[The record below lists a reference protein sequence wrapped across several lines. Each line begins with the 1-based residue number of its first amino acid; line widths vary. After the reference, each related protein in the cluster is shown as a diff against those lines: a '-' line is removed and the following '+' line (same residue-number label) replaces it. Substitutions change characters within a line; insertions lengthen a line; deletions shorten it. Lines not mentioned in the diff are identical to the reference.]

1 MLYNPPAFRVED
13 RDIVQAHIEQTGLAM
28 LITNGGDGPLVSH
41 APLLLDRKRGTHGTL
56 LGHMAKANP
65 QWQSGDLSVDAVA
78 VFPGPDA
85 YISPS
90 WYASKQEHGRVV
102 PTWNYAVIHARGRL
116 QFFDDP
122 AWILEAVERLTRRH
136 EAARA
141 EPWAVSDAPEPFVQ
155 SQLTAI
161 VGLELE
167 ITSLEGK
174 RKVSQNRENA
184 DREGVIKG
192 LGENGD
198 ETMQALVRA
207 EMEGR

>member
-1 MLYNPPAFRVED
+1 MLYNPPAFRVKD

-28 LITNGGDGPLVSH
+28 LITNGGDGPLVPH
-41 APLLLDRKRGTHGTL
+41 VPLLLDRKRGTHGTL

>member
-41 APLLLDRKRGTHGTL
+41 VPLLLDRKRGTHGTL

>member
-41 APLLLDRKRGTHGTL
+41 VPLLLDRKRGTHGTL

-174 RKVSQNRENA
+174 RKVSQNRDNA